1 MRYPFLSYLL
11 FTAFTWFISF
21 GLKRYISTKNTNI
34 FGIKNILTGYLPT
47 IFTIHFLYLYYA
59 VKYIPSVSIYLL
71 FQYSL
76 YIYATIYATTSVWL
90 LIKAVTKRINTK
102 RKYHQES
109 TTNIERRKFLINT
122 ATLTASIPFLS
133 LNYGMLQGRFTYKVN
148 TVTIPSTKLPH
159 KFNKFRIVQIS
170 DIHLGSFIGFES
182 RLTNMVTEINNQKP
196 DLIIF
201 TGDLINNFSEE
212 ITPFIS
218 TLKKLRAEI
227 GMVAILGN
235 HDYGDYCEWE
245 TPDLKELEQ
254 TKIKTAFKEIGF
266 KLLLNESVTIKME
279 EEETAICG
287 VENWGK
293 PPFPQYGDL
302 KKAADGVENFPFK
315 ILLTHDPDHWEAEV
329 LNKQPFDLT
338 LSGHTHG
345 FQLGFIWG
353 DNHWSP
359 AKFKFKYW
367 GGLYQKNSQYLYVN
381 SGIGSLG
388 IPARIGMPPEIT
400 TLILERI

>member
-11 FTAFTWFISF
+11 FTTITWLITL
-21 GLKRYISTKNTNI
+21 GLKRYLPERVLNAVWINKL
-34 FGIKNILTGYLPT
+34 LTFYIPT
-47 IFTIHFLYLYYA
+47 IFSLHFLFLYYT
-59 VKYIPSVSIYLL
+59 VKYHASITIYLL

-76 YIYATIYATTSVWL
+76 YTYATLYTTILFWL
-90 LIKAVTKRINTK
+90 LIKMFTKRRHNK
-102 RKYHQES
+102 KKSYSNEM
-109 TTNIERRKFLINT
+109 NFERRKFIINA
-122 ATLTASIPFLS
+122 ATLTASIPFISLS
-133 LNYGMLQGRFTYKVN
+133 YGMLQGRFSFRVN
-148 TVTIPSTKLPH
+148 NISIPSPNLPN

-182 RLTNMVTEINNQKP
+182 RLTEMVTVVNNQNP

-212 ITPFIS
+212 IAPFIS
-218 TLKKLRAEI
+218 TLKQLQAKI

-245 TPDLKELEQ
+245 TPELKELEQ
-254 TKIKTAFKEIGF
+254 TKIKNAFKEIGF
-266 KLLLNESVTIKME
+266 KLLLNESISITIEDE
-279 EEETAICG
+279 EIAICG

-302 KKAADGVENFPFK
+302 NKAAQGIDNFAYK

-329 LNKQPFDLT
+329 LNKRPFNLT

-345 FQLGFIWG
+345 FQMGFIWG
-353 DNHWSP
+353 NNQWSP
-359 AKFKFKYW
+359 AKLKFNYW
-367 GGLYQKNSQYLYVN
+367 GGLYHINNQFLYVN

-400 TLILERI
+400 TLILKKS